1 MLNMTEIHKYFLINE
16 KKVKEKG
23 REGRDSVREGWKQKT
38 KENKQAKPENA
49 VRESEM
55 LLSVPNSLSIV
66 IHKSDCLFIF

>member
-1 MLNMTEIHKYFLINE
+1 MLNMSEIHKYFLINE
-16 KKVKEKG
+16 KKEKENG

-49 VRESEM
+49 LRESEM
-55 LLSVPNSLSIV
+55 LLSAPNSFSTV